1 MSGYDTILLGS
12 SANALTAAAYLA
24 KAGQR
29 VLVLEQSAQLGGAT
43 ATTEF
48 AGGFRADLGIFSGRL
63 DADIVRELRLHEHG
77 LEVIERDTITSL
89 LPDQRSFTLPADREA
104 AAEVI
109 RGFAPNDAARYGQFM
124 RLLDLASD
132 LLGSAYAAPP
142 PEPQHPAATDA
153 AQLLALAG
161 RLRGYGRREMTEVM
175 RLLVMSVRDLL
186 DEWFEDPALKG
197 LLASAGVRGL
207 TQGPF
212 AGGTTFN
219 LLHHLTIGDGYFR
232 ATAKGGIG
240 AISRALAAA
249 AQAHG
254 AEMRVDAGA
263 PRVLLADGIA
273 TGVQL
278 ASGETITAARVISD
292 YDARHTFTQ
301 LVDPPELE
309 PEFNRAVANIRY
321 NGAVA
326 RVNLALRELPRFTT
340 IADDALRG
348 TLVVA
353 PSLAQLERAFD
364 GAKYGD
370 VSGQPYIEASIP
382 TLADPTLA
390 PAGQHVLSIWLQY
403 APYRNNLDPQR
414 LSELALARLSE
425 FAPNLRSLVLAAQV
439 VTPRDFEQRFQ
450 LSEGHLYG
458 GDMTLSQCF
467 FLRPIP
473 GFAQYRTPIE
483 QLYLCGAA
491 THPGGGMSG
500 LAGRNAVSRVTSDE

>member
-1 MSGYDTILLGS
+1 MTSYDTILLGS
-12 SANALTAAAYLA
+12 SANALSAAAYLA

-43 ATTEF
+43 ATAAF
-48 AGGFRADLGIFSGRL
+48 ADGFRADLSLISGRL
-63 DADIVRELRLHEHG
+63 DPGIARDLRLHGHG

-89 LPDQRSFTLPADREA
+89 LPDRRSFTLPADREA

-109 RGFAPNDAARYGQFM
+109 RGFAPNDAARYGEFM

-142 PEPQHPAATDA
+142 PEAQHPSATDA

-161 RLRGYGRREMTEVM
+161 RLRGYGRREMAEVM

-186 DEWFEDPALKG
+186 DEWFEDSALKG

-207 TQGPF
+207 NQGPF

-232 ATAKGGIG
+232 STAKGGIG
-240 AISRALAAA
+240 AISRALAAV

-254 AEMRVDAGA
+254 AELRAGA
-263 PRVLLADGIA
+263 GALRVLVIDGVA

-278 ASGETITAARVISD
+278 ASGETIAATRVISD
-292 YDARHTFTQ
+292 YDARHTFTR

-326 RVNLALRELPRFTT
+326 RVNLALRELPSFTG
-340 IADDALRG
+340 IAEDALRG
-348 TLVVA
+348 TLVLA
-353 PSLAQLERAFD
+353 PSIAQLEKAFD
-364 GAKYGD
+364 GAKYGG
-370 VSGQPYIEASIP
+370 VSDQPAIEANIP

-403 APYRNNLDPQR
+403 APYHNNLDPQR

-425 FAPNLRSLVLAAQV
+425 FAPNLRSLVLASQV
-439 VTPRDFEQRFQ
+439 ITPRDFEQRFQ
-450 LSEGHLYG
+450 LSQGHVYG
-458 GDMTLSQCF
+458 GDMTLSQAF
-467 FLRPIP
+467 FLRPLP

-483 QLYLCGAA
+483 QLYMCGAA

-500 LAGRNAVSRVTSDE
+500 LAGRNAADRVES